1 MSWWRNLLG
10 GGNLTSFTP
19 STVNPLFQ
27 AGNVPVSMGGS
38 GMHPGMETGYQPV
51 YGVTNKIPQDISM
64 SRGDPL
70 LGGISNPRYS
80 SVISTSTGAPD
91 RSSWWDDFNSG
102 LDRDFI
108 AAAANSLGGGVA
120 RYGGRG
126 GGGGVGRAGGRYGSN
141 IRPSEPVA
149 AGMPVPGT
157 APNPSF
163 ATGLVLPRRR
173 QEQYSGGY

>member
-1 MSWWRNLLG
+1 MRMPRLNQY
-10 GGNLTSFTP
+10 TP
-19 STVNPLFQ
+19 SLMTTTPFVSKLPLPTRVQPNPSF
-27 AGNVPVSMGGS
+27 GNRGFIIPYTPSPDAS
-38 GMHPGMETGYQPV
+38 IDY
-51 YGVTNKIPQDISM
+51 TNEPK
-64 SRGDPL
+64 
-70 LGGISNPRYS
+70 
-80 SVISTSTGAPD
+80 T
-91 RSSWWDDFNSG
+91 SWWDDFRSG

-108 AAAANSLGGGVA
+108 SAAANSLGGGVA

-126 GGGGVGRAGGRYGSN
+126 GGGGVGRTGGRYGSN
-141 IRPSEPVA
+141 IRPAESVP

>member
-1 MSWWRNLLG
+1 MPSPLFIKRLQQPSLMTTTPFVSKLPQPSVPVTPFLPG
-10 GGNLTSFTP
+10 TTRAVIPYTP
-19 STVNPLFQ
+19 SPDASINYTNEPIM
-27 AGNVPVSMGGS
+27 P
-38 GMHPGMETGYQPV
+38 ET
-51 YGVTNKIPQDISM
+51 
-64 SRGDPL
+64 
-70 LGGISNPRYS
+70 
-80 SVISTSTGAPD
+80 
-91 RSSWWDDFNSG
+91 SWWDDFRSG
-102 LDRDFI
+102 LDRDFV